1 MTRPADRRRR
11 GLAPAEAEL
20 WHRAMAGVTP
30 LRRAPPP
37 RALVPIP
44 TDPASVLAPTTSVD
58 PVARSGQTGNL
69 TPAEP
74 ASAPIRSGPGLD
86 RRTLERMRRGA
97 LPIAARI
104 DLHGLTQIEAHA
116 VLDTFL
122 ARSVAT
128 GARLLLVITGK
139 GSQGDG
145 VLRRLVPRWIQAGA
159 QARHV
164 LRIEPAHARHG
175 GGGALYVY
183 LRRDRSRASDA
194 AA

>member
-20 WHRAMAGVTP
+20 WQRAMTGVTP
-30 LRRAPPP
+30 LRRAPPR
-37 RALVPIP
+37 RAAVPAP
-44 TDPASVLAPTTSVD
+44 ADPAPAPAASVET
-58 PVARSGQTGNL
+58 VAQTGSSV
-69 TPAEP
+69 PALP
-74 ASAPIRSGPGLD
+74 AAAPAPVRSGPGLD
-86 RRTLERMRRGA
+86 RRTLERMRRGV
-97 LPIAARI
+97 LPIAARV

-116 VLDTFL
+116 VLDAFL
-122 ARSVAT
+122 ARAAAT

-139 GSQGDG
+139 GSHGDG

-159 QARHV
+159 QARRV

-183 LRRDRSRASDA
+183 LRRDRSRAGDA